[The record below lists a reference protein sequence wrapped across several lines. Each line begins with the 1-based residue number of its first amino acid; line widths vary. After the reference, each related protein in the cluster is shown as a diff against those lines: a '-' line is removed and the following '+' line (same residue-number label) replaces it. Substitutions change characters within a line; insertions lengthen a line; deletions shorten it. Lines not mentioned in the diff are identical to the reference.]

1 MAELRI
7 VRSPAAE
14 DDLIDIWCGIA
25 PDNPVAADRFL
36 DSIAAKIKQLATFP
50 DSGPLRPDI
59 APDARAL
66 TVGNY
71 LVLYRHTGTHIE
83 IVRVVHGARDLTAL
97 L

>member
-25 PDNPVAADRFL
+25 LDSPVAADRFL
-36 DSIAAKIKQLATFP
+36 DSIAVEIRQLATFP
-50 DSGPLRPDI
+50 DSGSLRPDI

-71 LVLYRHTGTHIE
+71 LVLYRHTATHIE
-83 IVRVVHGARDLTAL
+83 IVRVAHGARDLTAL